1 MMRRARQDRL
11 GSRKKYVILGLLGI
25 LALVLAVFLI
35 PWGRHD
41 LLPHPETAI
50 SGENGTSSIPLDPSS
65 PWPKFRANALQNG
78 RATVSSRPD
87 PQARP
92 WTYTTGKG
100 IFSSPVVDA
109 EGTVYIGSADQVFY
123 AIRRDGSLK
132 WKFRT
137 GEIVDS
143 SALLDDRGRVYFGS
157 GDQHVYCLDRDSG
170 GEIWSFRAH
179 SPEEVTKLFGVETHN
194 VAWFEGN
201 VGMLPDGSLLAPDDN
216 CLVYAIDRDSGAA
229 KTQYA
234 GNEMIWSL
242 PAVNARTGR
251 IFFGTTYLAAKT
263 VFAYDT
269 ATGKRRWT
277 SGGLGSVAATPLLTS
292 DRADG
297 AVVVG
302 GFDGYVRAYA
312 QDTGRQLWAH
322 GARDHIYASPA
333 QLADGTIIQPSAD
346 GTVYALD
353 PRTGRELWA
362 FDTLEPIRSSP
373 AVGGDGLIY
382 VGSGEG
388 RLFCI
393 EPDGKLRWSFRCI
406 DDDRN
411 DLNASPALGRDGVY
425 IAGESGGVFFVPY
438 DYPLSDAGRAD
449 ARCARGPGEDLPE
462 SGTFLMRTT
471 RFGALEAATAAP
483 DGLDANEPLT
493 LSLMVRE
500 SGDTVLTALDRDS
513 IDVDISG
520 SPAVEVSVAA
530 NGRFLSIVP
539 REYWTG
545 SGGGD
550 IAVRVRG
557 RYTRDLARFGLKFF
571 GGRRG
576 GSFDQSFAF
585 HVPPRGPSAAP
596 LAAPDAPSSGQA
608 AFEFSR
614 LAAPNPTMLPSWNQ
628 IGFDSLHYLAGV
640 VRTLPAGAAPGT
652 GRYLV
657 WVVGG
662 KAGEGG
668 AAVDPS
674 LGTRYPLVLERDG
687 DLLTFHNY
695 DGFKIS
701 FVGSWDMPFGLFRI
715 AAKVPGGGA
724 GGAAGGAAEGGAASA
739 SFSAVAL
746 CDEIRFY
753 GLGLKLMGMTE
764 ADTGRMT
771 VAGGMKLAPWKGPQP
786 VSVNAHF
793 AVEAGSAKA
802 RLEGGTLAAKDHVYS
817 LLLVDEATGDPLPLY
832 YSRDTQVE
840 CDTTGAVTAVSVS
853 FREGQVAGKVRA
865 YLMVDTWPAA
875 SAVVEAPPART
886 GAAAFLSSPP
896 ELTTAVTDGLLGAFA
911 LVLGI
916 RLVRK
921 SRAAKVKGAAS
932 DPSLGLWGAMLCA
945 MAVASLLGVPAHAIR
960 DIAGMNPPN
969 AAGQSDYWAFLGLAL
984 FAMTALAGTAAL
996 RDALGPERSKP
1007 ASRVLW
1013 ILSAFAWFAYAVAAL
1028 TRLLEGYFVVF
1039 VAYSALV
1046 MAAVL
1051 VIYVI
1056 LYARSREPGRLMTA
1070 AAILVGI
1077 AGSLVQAS
1085 RALRFTLVWEFDYN
1099 SVYHAFMAMS
1109 AWLIYAGTLRSDGG
1123 RRG

>member
-1 MMRRARQDRL
+1 MSRATGQAGR
-11 GSRKKYVILGLLGI
+11 GSRKAYVAWGLLAV
-25 LALVLAVFLI
+25 LTVLAVIAFV
-35 PWGRHD
+35 PRGHHD
-41 LLPHPETAI
+41 LLAHPDASV
-50 SGENGTSSIPLDPSS
+50 SGGTGGPAPIPLDPES

-78 RATVSSRPD
+78 RTGLASRPD

-92 WTYTTGKG
+92 WTFATGKG

-109 EGTVYIGSADQVFY
+109 EGTVYIGSADQFFY

-137 GEIVDS
+137 GEIIDS

-157 GDQHVYCLDRDSG
+157 GDQQVYCLDRAT
-170 GEIWSFRAH
+170 GEKVWSFKAH

-216 CLVYAIDRDSGAA
+216 CLVYAIDRDGGTA
-229 KTQYA
+229 KRQYA

-251 IFFGTTYLAAKT
+251 IFFGTTYLTAKT
-263 VFAYDT
+263 VFAYDSG
-269 ATGKRRWT
+269 TGKRLWS

-292 DRADG
+292 DLANG

-312 QDTGRQLWAH
+312 QDTGRQLWAF

-411 DLNASPALGRDGVY
+411 DLNSSPALGRDGVY

-438 DYPLSDAGRAD
+438 DYPLSEAGRLD
-449 ARCARGPGEDLPE
+449 ARCARGPEEDLPE
-462 SGTFLMRTT
+462 AGVFLLRTT
-471 RFGALEAATAAP
+471 RFGALEPEASP
-483 DGLDANEPLT
+483 GLEANEPLT
-493 LSLMVRE
+493 LSLLVRE
-500 SGDTVLTALDRDS
+500 SGDTILSALDRDS
-513 IDVDISG
+513 IDVSVSG
-520 SPAVEVSVAA
+520 SPAVKVSVAA
-530 NGRFLSIVP
+530 DRRFLSIVP
-539 REYWTG
+539 QEYWTG
-545 SGGGD
+545 PGGGD
-550 IAVRVRG
+550 VTVRVRG
-557 RYTRDLARFGLKFF
+557 SYTRDLARFGLKFF

-576 GSFDQSFAF
+576 GAFDRSFTF
-585 HVPPRGPSAAP
+585 HVGPRGGAAP
-596 LAAPDAPSSGQA
+596 AISVPDAASGRQS

-628 IGFDSLHYLAGV
+628 IGFDSLHYLAGI
-640 VRTLPAGAAPGT
+640 VRPLAGGAATGGGT
-652 GRYLV
+652 AGSGRYLA

-662 KAGEGG
+662 RAGEG
-668 AAVDPS
+668 AATVDPS

-701 FVGSWDMPFGLFRI
+701 FVGSWDMPFGLYRV
-715 AAKVPGGGA
+715 AARLPEGGGSA
-724 GGAAGGAAEGGAASA
+724 RA

-771 VAGGMKLAPWKGPQP
+771 VAGGLNLAPWKAPGP
-786 VSVNAHF
+786 VSVNAAF
-793 AVEAGSAKA
+793 SVGPASARAELAGPAP
-802 RLEGGTLAAKDHVYS
+802 AAGDHVYS
-817 LLLVDEATGDPLPLY
+817 LLLVDEASGDPLPLY
-832 YSRDTQVE
+832 YSRDTRVE
-840 CDTTGAVTAVSVS
+840 RDGAGAVKAVSVS
-853 FREGQVAGKVRA
+853 FREGQVTGRIRA

-875 SAVVEAPPART
+875 SAVLEAPPART

-896 ELTTAVTDGLLGAFA
+896 ELTTAATDGLLGAFA

-916 RLVRK
+916 GLAR
-921 SRAAKVKGAAS
+921 RARGSKARGGS
-932 DPSLGLWGAMLCA
+932 PDSSPGLWAAALCA
-945 MAVASLLGVPAHAIR
+945 MAAAALLGVPAHAIR
-960 DIAGMNPPN
+960 DIAGSAPPD
-969 AAGQSDYWAFLGLAL
+969 AAGQSRYWAFLGLAL
-984 FAMTALAGTAAL
+984 FAMTGLMGTAAL
-996 RDALGPERSKP
+996 REALGAGRSRA

-1013 ILSAFAWFAYAVAAL
+1013 ILAALAWFVYAAAAL
-1028 TRLLEGYFVVF
+1028 TRIVEGYFAVF
-1039 VAYSALV
+1039 VAFSALV
-1046 MAAVL
+1046 MVAAL
-1051 VIYVI
+1051 VAYLV
-1056 LYARSREPGRLMTA
+1056 LYARTREPGRLMTA
-1070 AAILVGI
+1070 AAIAVGI

-1099 SVYHAFMAMS
+1099 SVYHVFMALS
-1109 AWLIYAGTLRSDGG
+1109 AWLLYAGALRTLRDR